1 MSKLTI
7 KVHESKKNEGT
18 GSISMLE
25 PDKQKFYFTS
35 EDLSEVYPEAED
47 PMDKALKVLEGEQS
61 FIVVDGKEL
70 PLGYDAEKDI
80 IIIEDSEA
88 SSKIVDKA
96 RQLMQLFVDNELFT
110 TREIEGENAYMPDKD
125 YPYSVN
131 LVDGQSDS
139 IVSYYPSEEM
149 FCPTVVYLW
158 SGSGYTLSPIY
169 VNVDGDNAESA
180 LEEAVATAEKY
191 GWTDLLLDV
200 AETEKEWAEDGH
212 YDMEKGEGDIS
223 FEEANLYVDATMAGA
238 SQPYYVRAE
247 NLRISPNKDIK
258 IK

>member
-1 MSKLTI
+1 
-7 KVHESKKNEGT
+7 
-18 GSISMLE
+18 MLE
-25 PDKQKFYFTS
+25 PDNQKFYFTS

-47 PMDKALKVLEGEQS
+47 PMDEALKVLEGEQS

-110 TREIEGENAYMPDKD
+110 TREIEGENGYMPDED

-131 LVDGQSDS
+131 IADGQSYS
-139 IVSYYPSEEM
+139 VVSYYPSEEM
-149 FCPTVVYLW
+149 FFPTVVYLW

-169 VNVDGDNAESA
+169 VNVDADNAEGA
-180 LEEAVATAEKY
+180 LEDAVATAEKR
-191 GWTDLLLDV
+191 GWTDLLLDT
-200 AETEKEWAEDGH
+200 AETEKDWAEDGH
-212 YDMEKGEGDIS
+212 YDMETGEGDRY
-223 FEEANLYVDATMAGA
+223 FEEAFLYVDATMEGA